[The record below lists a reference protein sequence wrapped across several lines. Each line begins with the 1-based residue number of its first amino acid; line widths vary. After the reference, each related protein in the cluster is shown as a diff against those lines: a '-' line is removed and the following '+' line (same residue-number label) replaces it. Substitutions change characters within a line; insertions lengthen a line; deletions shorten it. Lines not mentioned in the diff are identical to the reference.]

1 MRPQTSA
8 QAIGEMASL
17 LVQDHDVTDLLA
29 RLLSDC
35 VQFLPVRAAGLLVK
49 DPGVGAELLSATS
62 HEATELELYQVLHN
76 TGPCIDAMATLT
88 PTFAVGLDAVRALW
102 PAVGSAAQDAGF
114 QSVFAFPLQWR
125 GESIGGLNLFSSEAE
140 PLDERALVLARS
152 FADLAALA
160 LARPAVVSD
169 EDLHARI
176 QEALSGRVVIEQ
188 AKGVLAYFG
197 NLSMAAAFEAL
208 LSLAEQSGYSL
219 TDTAR
224 GVVEGAGRA
233 H

>member
-8 QAIGEMASL
+8 QAIGEMTSL

-29 RLLSDC
+29 RLLRDC

-62 HEATELELYQVLHN
+62 HEATDLELYQVLHN

-88 PTFAVGLDAVRALW
+88 PIFAVGLDAVCALW

-176 QEALSGRVVIEQ
+176 QDALSGRVIIEQ

-197 NLSMAAAFEAL
+197 DLSMATAFEAL
-208 LSLAEQSGYSL
+208 VSLAEQSGYSL
-219 TDTAR
+219 TETAR
-224 GVVEGAGRA
+224 GVVEDAARA
-233 H
+233 R

>member
-8 QAIGEMASL
+8 QAIGEMTSL

-29 RLLSDC
+29 RLLRDC
-35 VQFLPVRAAGLLVK
+35 VQFLPIRAAGLLVK

-62 HEATELELYQVLHN
+62 HEATDLELYQVLHN

-88 PTFAVGLDAVRALW
+88 PIFAVGRDTVRELW
-102 PAVGSAAQDAGF
+102 PAVGEAAHLAGF

-125 GESIGGLNLFSSEAE
+125 GESIGGLNLFSSASEM
-140 PLDERALVLARS
+140 LDERSLVLARS

-169 EDLHARI
+169 EDLHTRV
-176 QEALSGRVVIEQ
+176 QEALSGRVLIEQ

-197 NLSMAAAFEAL
+197 ELSMAAAFEAL
-208 LSLAEQSGYSL
+208 LSLAEQSGFSL
-219 TDTAR
+219 TETAR
-224 GVVEGAGRA
+224 GVLEDAGTAR
-233 H
+233 